1 MQPHCHV
8 MILRAWCWLAMSKCL
23 RHLLAIS
30 CCMLPCGDLN
40 LGAWCWLAIYM
51 PCDDLSLMP
60 IGNVMSERRTLAFS
74 YCILPLDDLKTLIG
88 SVCLKYILLFNPPY
102 VCSHRYCLQYQWRQP
117 HGGKAAHR
125 HCMIW
130 ELESGWLSQLSG
142 RHSLATSSRMWP
154 HFTIVSQ
161 SVG

>member
-1 MQPHCHV
+1 MQSYCHV

-30 CCMLPCGDLN
+30 CCILPCGDLN
-40 LGAWCWLAIYM
+40 LGAWCQLAMSCLRGVHWL
-51 PCDDLSLMP
+51 
-60 IGNVMSERRTLAFS
+60 F
-74 YCILPLDDLKTLIG
+74 ILPLDDLKTLIG

-102 VCSHRYCLQYQWRQP
+102 VCSHRYCLQYRWRQP

-130 ELESGWLSQLSG
+130 ELESGWFSQLSG
-142 RHSLATSSRMWP
+142 RHSLATSCRMWP